1 MTRILV
7 IDNYDSFVF
16 TLVGYIQQLGAET
29 TVIRNDEYE
38 LAEVI
43 KLAEEHDG
51 VLVSP
56 GPGAPAEAGVIID
69 TIRWAAEAKKP
80 LLGVCLG
87 HQAIAEAFGGTV
99 THAPELMHGK
109 TSRLVHENVSVFKD
123 VPCPFTATRY
133 HSLAVIPETMP
144 EVLETTSTTDNGII
158 MGLRHREAPMHG
170 VQFHPESVLT
180 ESGYLMLGNWL
191 EETGLQGAAERAKS
205 LSPLIWTPSYEQTQ
219 IHEQAQIREK
229 GRHPTPNGVERRPFC

>member
-56 GPGAPAEAGVIID
+56 GPGAPQRQASSLTPSAGQPK
-69 TIRWAAEAKKP
+69 RR
-80 LLGVCLG
+80 
-87 HQAIAEAFGGTV
+87 
-99 THAPELMHGK
+99 
-109 TSRLVHENVSVFKD
+109 SRYWVSAS
-123 VPCPFTATRY
+123 ATRPSRR
-133 HSLAVIPETMP
+133 HSA
-144 EVLETTSTTDNGII
+144 
-158 MGLRHREAPMHG
+158 AP
-170 VQFHPESVLT
+170 S
-180 ESGYLMLGNWL
+180 
-191 EETGLQGAAERAKS
+191 
-205 LSPLIWTPSYEQTQ
+205 
-219 IHEQAQIREK
+219 
-229 GRHPTPNGVERRPFC
+229 PTPPS

>member
-56 GPGAPAEAGVIID
+56 GPGAPADAGVIID
-69 TIRWAAEAKKP
+69 TIKWAASTRNPCWVCAWDTKQSLKP
-80 LLGVCLG
+80 S
-87 HQAIAEAFGGTV
+87 A
-99 THAPELMHGK
+99 AP
-109 TSRLVHENVSVFKD
+109 S
-123 VPCPFTATRY
+123 
-133 HSLAVIPETMP
+133 
-144 EVLETTSTTDNGII
+144 
-158 MGLRHREAPMHG
+158 
-170 VQFHPESVLT
+170 
-180 ESGYLMLGNWL
+180 
-191 EETGLQGAAERAKS
+191 
-205 LSPLIWTPSYEQTQ
+205 
-219 IHEQAQIREK
+219 
-229 GRHPTPNGVERRPFC
+229 PTPPS

>member
-69 TIRWAAEAKKP
+69 TIRWAAEAK
-80 LLGVCLG
+80 
-87 HQAIAEAFGGTV
+87 IYW
-99 THAPELMHGK
+99 
-109 TSRLVHENVSVFKD
+109 VSAS
-123 VPCPFTATRY
+123 ATRPSRR
-133 HSLAVIPETMP
+133 HSA
-144 EVLETTSTTDNGII
+144 
-158 MGLRHREAPMHG
+158 AP
-170 VQFHPESVLT
+170 S
-180 ESGYLMLGNWL
+180 
-191 EETGLQGAAERAKS
+191 
-205 LSPLIWTPSYEQTQ
+205 
-219 IHEQAQIREK
+219 
-229 GRHPTPNGVERRPFC
+229 PTPPS